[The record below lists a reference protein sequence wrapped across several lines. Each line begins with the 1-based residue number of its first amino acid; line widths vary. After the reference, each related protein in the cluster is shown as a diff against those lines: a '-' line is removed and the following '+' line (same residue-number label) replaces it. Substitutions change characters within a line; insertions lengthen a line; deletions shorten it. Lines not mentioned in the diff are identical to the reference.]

1 MWAAARSLAL
11 LILAV
16 LVVAGPF
23 AQAKAASVSV
33 AVKASVLKPLQLV
46 SKQNLDFGQIILP
59 GAGGTVTVGINTS
72 GILSC
77 PAPLLCTGT
86 PRPAILNV
94 SGTNGRTAL
103 ITTTAS
109 DLTNGTG
116 DRLRFVPVAPASVTF
131 PNSGSKGVDFNV
143 GGSIAVSPA
152 TPGGSY
158 SGTVQ
163 VTVDYQ

>member
-1 MWAAARSLAL
+1 MWAASRSLAML
-11 LILAV
+11 SLAV
-16 LVVAGPF
+16 LVAAGPLAP
-23 AQAKAASVSV
+23 AQAASVSV
-33 AVKASVLKPLQLV
+33 AVKASVLKPLQLI
-46 SKQNLDFGQIILP
+46 SRQNLDFGQIILP
-59 GAGGTVTVGINTS
+59 TTGGSVTVGISTG

-86 PRPAILNV
+86 ARPAILNV

-103 ITTTAS
+103 IMTTAS
-109 DLTNGTG
+109 DLVSGAG
-116 DRLRFVPVAPASVTF
+116 DRLRFVPVAPGSVTF
-131 PNSGSKGVDFNV
+131 PNSGNKGVDFNV

-152 TPGGSY
+152 TPGGNY